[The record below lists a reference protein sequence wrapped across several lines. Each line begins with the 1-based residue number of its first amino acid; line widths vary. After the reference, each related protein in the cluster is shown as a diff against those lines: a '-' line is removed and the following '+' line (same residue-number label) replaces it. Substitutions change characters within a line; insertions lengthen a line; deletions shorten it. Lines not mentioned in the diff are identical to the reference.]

1 MEMQHH
7 VNAGVGPKNWIK
19 IFLVSRT
26 NITYPILARLA
37 FVVLIVGA
45 SNFGIGNGHSK
56 ISLLL
61 HMVPFMY
68 CVIKCRYNPVSSKLV
83 SFFVQ
88 VLSSLCF

>member
-45 SNFGIGNGHSK
+45 SNFGIGNGVK
-56 ISLLL
+56 FFMLLASLVCILSFSVT
-61 HMVPFMY
+61 MVLP
-68 CVIKCRYNPVSSKLV
+68 KLV
-83 SFFVQ
+83 GNWIS
-88 VLSSLCF
+88 